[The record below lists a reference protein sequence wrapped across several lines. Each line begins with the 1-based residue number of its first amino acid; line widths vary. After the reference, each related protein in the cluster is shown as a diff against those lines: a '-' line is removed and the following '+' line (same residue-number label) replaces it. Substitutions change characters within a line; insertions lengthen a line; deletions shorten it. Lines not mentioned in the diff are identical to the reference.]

1 MNEVNITVQVC
12 CLKPSWVSYEKN
24 KYRLYINKEMLVE
37 RSWIWG
43 INTVINEDIWV
54 DLAPTTVNLISVESI
69 LDPVESIAKFSLM
82 NLKVNNNL
90 IVDHSEQS
98 ELSFTI

>member
-1 MNEVNITVQVC
+1 MNEVNITVQIC

-24 KYRLYINKEMLVE
+24 KYRLYINDEMLVE
-37 RSWIWG
+37 RSWIWN

-54 DLAPTTVNLISVESI
+54 DLTPTTINSVRIESI
-69 LDPVESIAKFSLM
+69 LDPVESTAKFSLM
-82 NLKVNNNL
+82 NLKVNNNP
-90 IVDHSEQS
+90 IVDYSEQS